1 MHPLRRSRGA
11 ILQNVSHQ
19 DLGPK
24 THHKRK
30 KSNKS
35 ENTGGVTENAGDE
48 NEAKRLS
55 AEWRVQF
62 CFRRIGIGNI

>member
-55 AEWRVQF
+55 AE
-62 CFRRIGIGNI
+62 